1 MFNLT
6 NVRLSMCI
14 KEYSDLFLNLM
25 IEHESILVI
34 MFVQG
39 NYLAWRKKFVI
50 VPAWR
55 EKFEKIPAWR
65 GKVGIVHMLTNP
77 AWRRVWHSTYPA
89 WRENDVMTHVL

>member
-6 NVRLSMCI
+6 NVRLSMCV

-25 IEHESILVI
+25 IEYKSILAI
-34 MFVQG
+34 MFLQG

-55 EKFEKIPAWR
+55 EKFEKIFCM
-65 GKVGIVHMLTNP
+65 VGESCDDSC
-77 AWRRVWHSTYPA
+77 A
-89 WRENDVMTHVL
+89 